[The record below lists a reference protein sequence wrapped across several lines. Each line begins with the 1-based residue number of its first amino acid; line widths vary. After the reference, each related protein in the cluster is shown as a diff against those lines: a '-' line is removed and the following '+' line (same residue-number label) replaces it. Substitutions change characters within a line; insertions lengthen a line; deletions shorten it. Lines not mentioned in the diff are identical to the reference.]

1 MTKIYVDGCSYVYGQ
16 GLDRSS
22 SLGALLGATT
32 DNSRPAKSNIA
43 ISEDLY
49 HAVKLDYDWYIV
61 GYTFSNRYSFSLD
74 RKPIDIY
81 SSNDE
86 YVLEFEQDEIQLKQ
100 LHRLYYYFSD
110 VSKLDQRSDYL
121 VDSSIALLE
130 QQNKKFVMFSWEPRT
145 IINSEKIF
153 YPRQLISNDYCQS
166 QTNRHLTESGM
177 QLLANIIREKM

>member
-1 MTKIYVDGCSYVYGQ
+1 MC
-16 GLDRSS
+16 
-22 SLGALLGATT
+22 
-32 DNSRPAKSNIA
+32 
-43 ISEDLY
+43 
-49 HAVKLDYDWYIV
+49 
-61 GYTFSNRYSFSLD
+61 FSLD

-81 SSNDE
+81 SSTDE

-153 YPRQLISNDYCQS
+153 YPRQLISNTYCQS
-166 QTNRHLTESGM
+166 RTNYHLTESGM
-177 QLLANIIREKM
+177 QLLASIIRDKM

>member
-81 SSNDE
+81 SSTDE

-145 IINSEKIF
+145 IINSGKIF

-177 QLLANIIREKM
+177 RILANIIREKM